1 MKKYIKPIV
10 IVLVVLAAL
19 LLGPRLLSELL
30 WHRSLDASTFELTLR
45 LSGRDDMK
53 GDADAWFAQ
62 KTENNAADLQLP
74 EDMSSAVSLQT
85 HSETDCYILN
95 AQEHSELLIVYFP
108 GGTYIDRPQ
117 TEHFEFADRLA
128 AEAGAEVWLLDYP
141 KLPVFNA
148 ETAYAQLLELFR
160 DVLAQES
167 YDKLVFMGD
176 SAGGGMA
183 LSLANQ
189 LTAAS
194 LSDTPEMPVPDELI
208 LLSPWLDV
216 SMTNDELAD
225 YAKAEPKLDRQTL
238 AAAGEAWAGTLGTT
252 DGTVSPLYAEPV
264 WLAADAGHQLTLFAG
279 TRELLYPDIVRFSE
293 QLKADALG
301 HQLILGEGMNHIW
314 PLYLS
319 YGIPEAQDTFEQ
331 ILRLLAD

>member
-10 IVLVVLAAL
+10 IVVVILAAL

-74 EDMSSAVSLQT
+74 EDMSSAVLLQT

-148 ETAYAQLLELFR
+148 ETAYPLLLDFCRE
-160 DVLAQES
+160 VLGAES
-167 YDKLVFMGD
+167 YDRLIFMGD

-189 LTAAS
+189 LTVS
-194 LSDTPEMPVPDELI
+194 LLDTPDMPQPDELI

-216 SMTNDELAD
+216 SMSNMDLLD
-225 YAKAEPKLDRQTL
+225 YEKKEPKLDKATL
-238 AAAGEAWAGTLGTT
+238 AAAGEAWAGSWDVTHGK
-252 DGTVSPLYAEPV
+252 VSPHYAYED
-264 WLAADAGHQLTLFAG
+264 WLRADAGHQLTLFAG

-293 QLKADALG
+293 HLEANGLG
-301 HQLILGEGMNHIW
+301 HHLVIGEGMNHIW

-319 YGIPEAQDTFEQ
+319 YGIPEAQEAFDQ
-331 ILRLLAD
+331 ILQLLAD